1 MNARKYKNGKDVMS
15 LERFNPKYE
24 KPKILLIDLP
34 DDVLERV
41 QSVGYNASAGTFGSP
56 YKVDKSDDCSP
67 VIIKE
72 FNLPNHTEQEII
84 FVDLTPPETLDDP
97 EREKL
102 TTDGEPDW
110 WAKCSR
116 GEIDPRPR
124 VMFSVQDSFDRI
136 FRHGGLFVIFAQ
148 PHLRQDLVFAK
159 ISRGRLN
166 VIEYIEYDN
175 WSFLSVISS
184 VDIKNIYGEEVS
196 IIDYDSDFQL
206 FRLLRKFTK
215 DFRYD
220 ATLRPYSKETG
231 WIPIL
236 KNKFDDDVG
245 GLIWPEDSKGRV
257 LILPQTSKKSDV
269 VVALLQEVLP
279 EISPHLFPHV
289 EGARWVERDEY
300 ELDSVI
306 EYKLGKETVRQRAKR
321 KIEDLDKNIAEER
334 SKLGFLHGILTKTG
348 DDLAADVKLALEF
361 IGFDQVVN
369 VDEEIQEQGCS
380 VQKQEDL
387 QIHDRSPTL
396 LIEVKG
402 ISGLPSESDTNQVVK
417 YVARRMKE
425 WDRRDVFGVS
435 VINHQRNLHAIEREN
450 ENTFSETQVEDAES
464 QYVTLVTTWDIFLL
478 IRGMMK
484 WKWDP
489 KAIQDLF
496 YDSGRMSRIPTIY
509 KPIGNIR
516 KLFPRND
523 VVGVEI
529 SENLSKGDR
538 VGYVIREGYLE
549 EDVSSLQI
557 DGQDVDDAVSGQQIG
572 IKTENLDKL
581 REGMTIY
588 KVSEPE

>member
-1 MNARKYKNGKDVMS
+1 M
-15 LERFNPKYE
+15 
-24 KPKILLIDLP
+24 
-34 DDVLERV
+34 
-41 QSVGYNASAGTFGSP
+41 
-56 YKVDKSDDCSP
+56 
-67 VIIKE
+67 
-72 FNLPNHTEQEII
+72 
-84 FVDLTPPETLDDP
+84 
-97 EREKL
+97 
-102 TTDGEPDW
+102 
-110 WAKCSR
+110 
-116 GEIDPRPR
+116 
-124 VMFSVQDSFDRI
+124 
-136 FRHGGLFVIFAQ
+136 
-148 PHLRQDLVFAK
+148 
-159 ISRGRLN
+159 
-166 VIEYIEYDN
+166 
-175 WSFLSVISS
+175 
-184 VDIKNIYGEEVS
+184 
-196 IIDYDSDFQL
+196 
-206 FRLLRKFTK
+206 
-215 DFRYD
+215 
-220 ATLRPYSKETG
+220 
-231 WIPIL
+231 
-236 KNKFDDDVG
+236 
-245 GLIWPEDSKGRV
+245 
-257 LILPQTSKKSDV
+257 
-269 VVALLQEVLP
+269 
-279 EISPHLFPHV
+279 
-289 EGARWVERDEY
+289 
-300 ELDSVI
+300 
-306 EYKLGKETVRQRAKR
+306 
-321 KIEDLDKNIAEER
+321 
-334 SKLGFLHGILTKTG
+334 
-348 DDLAADVKLALEF
+348 
-361 IGFDQVVN
+361 
-369 VDEEIQEQGCS
+369 
-380 VQKQEDL
+380 
-387 QIHDRSPTL
+387 
-396 LIEVKG
+396 IEVKG

-496 YDSGRMSRIPTIY
+496 YESGRMSRIPTIY